1 MTGNGSRIRSI
12 SAITLMVC
20 DMSRSFHFYTSLGFE
35 VSYGGPQAGFSSLR
49 VGDQFLNLML
59 DSEPTDRG
67 RWGRVIF
74 YVDDVDATYRT
85 AIDSGHSPENA
96 PRDADWG
103 ERYFHL
109 DDPDGH
115 RLSFAR
121 PLRSDRR

>member
-1 MTGNGSRIRSI
+1 M
-12 SAITLMVC
+12 
-20 DMSRSFHFYTSLGFE
+20 
-35 VSYGGPQAGFSSLR
+35 
-49 VGDQFLNLML
+49 GDQFLNLMH

-67 RWGRVIF
+67 RWGRDILND
-74 YVDDVDATYRT
+74 DDVDATYRT
-85 AIDSGHSPENA
+85 AIDSGYSPENA

-121 PLRSDRR
+121 PIRSDRR